1 MRGWSPFVRVT
12 SRSILPPW
20 RSIGFRLALHTYAP
34 RGCIVRVVSQ
44 TKSGKIPTRN
54 VHVTARFRDQV
65 LVRFLQDK
73 ARVFNLEVF
82 GEDTCTH
89 KPELREE
96 KVVDGLT
103 SRMDLV
109 SSNVSLDSIGPASR
123 APPTLED
130 ASGRLYKACPARL
143 GFALANE
150 ELYPFLQFAALEPSH
165 MAFDFEL
172 KWGDAAAD
180 ADPDVE
186 PPRMTCPAS
195 FPLVASAASA
205 GWLGAASAARM
216 RLDHTSRHLRNGSHA
231 LVTHI
236 LSGGT
241 DAGGA
246 PAGVGTRGTRGGTAA
261 AHGPVATDDAAAV
274 MAVDNWNVTRVTAS
288 IANGTLVTPR
298 TAFPPDARTRVVFTA
313 TDIMGQT
320 ASCVTTAVTFTTVS
334 SWHRRDRWVA
344 LRKCQLLH
352 PATPYYPFPRG
363 NIHTMGN
370 IWSFTVG

>member
-1 MRGWSPFVRVT
+1 M
-12 SRSILPPW
+12 
-20 RSIGFRLALHTYAP
+20 
-34 RGCIVRVVSQ
+34 
-44 TKSGKIPTRN
+44 
-54 VHVTARFRDQV
+54 
-65 LVRFLQDK
+65 QDK

-103 SRMDLV
+103 SRMDWV

-186 PPRMTCPAS
+186 PPRITCPAS

-205 GWLGAASAARM
+205 GRLGAAGAARM
-216 RLDHTSRHLRNGSHA
+216 PACHA
-231 LVTHI
+231 I
-236 LSGGT
+236 AS
-241 DAGGA
+241 
-246 PAGVGTRGTRGGTAA
+246 GTAHGHTFSA
-261 AHGPVATDDAAAV
+261 TAHGQSFRGASRMTLGSVVPAA
-274 MAVDNWNVTRVTAS
+274 
-288 IANGTLVTPR
+288 IG
-298 TAFPPDARTRVVFTA
+298 
-313 TDIMGQT
+313 
-320 ASCVTTAVTFTTVS
+320 
-334 SWHRRDRWVA
+334 
-344 LRKCQLLH
+344 
-352 PATPYYPFPRG
+352 
-363 NIHTMGN
+363 
-370 IWSFTVG
+370 